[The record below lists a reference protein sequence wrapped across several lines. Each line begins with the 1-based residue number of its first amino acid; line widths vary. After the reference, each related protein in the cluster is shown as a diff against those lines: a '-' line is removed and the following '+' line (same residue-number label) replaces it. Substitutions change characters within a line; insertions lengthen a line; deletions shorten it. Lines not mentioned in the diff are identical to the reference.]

1 MNEELKIVLREATT
15 QAPTMIDRLQY
26 ATAEQN
32 NEMNFNRTDAFRNKK
47 DNNLLLSRVLSIFQ

>member
-1 MNEELKIVLREATT
+1 
-15 QAPTMIDRLQY
+15 MIDRLQY

-47 DNNLLLSRVLSIFQ
+47 DNNLLLSRVLSIF

>member
-1 MNEELKIVLREATT
+1 VNEELKIVLREATT